1 MKRPLLVFLI
11 LFCSWLAHGDSAG
24 ISVPVI
30 TISDSINPGTAD
42 YVISNIDAAEKS
54 GAPYLIIQLDTP
66 GGLLTT
72 TRQIVQH
79 MLGAKIPIVVF
90 VEPRGGRAGSA
101 GAIITFAAD
110 VAVMAPGTNIGAA
123 HPVNSNGEDISKTM
137 RDKVANDTAAFAEG
151 LSKAHGR
158 NTEWAIKAV
167 RESSSIIAEEALKR
181 QVIDLMANDLPDC
194 MKKLSGYPL
203 KVAKGSISTLP
214 NTDAVQTHDVPMS
227 IRQRLVAFFS
237 DPSLAYLIMS
247 LGGLCIWIELSQPGA
262 ILPGV
267 VGTIAIILSL
277 VAFQM
282 MPINYGALALVFL
295 GMGMIIGEL
304 FLPTF
309 GLLGVGGIASFILG
323 SLFLMDTDV
332 PEFKISLALILPTA
346 AAMASVAFVIGAL
359 VLESRRTK
367 VRSGTGAMIGEKA
380 EVREIVSNEPGQVF
394 VHGELWN
401 AITEDGGAI
410 ASGQTVIVAEVR
422 DMLLVVRPT

>member
-1 MKRPLLVFLI
+1 MKCVKVVCLLLVSCFV
-11 LFCSWLAHGDSAG
+11 AKAETP
-24 ISVPVI
+24 SVPVL
-30 TISDSINPGTAD
+30 TVTDSINPGTAD
-42 YVISNIDAAEKS
+42 YIISNIDSAEKA
-54 GAPYLIIQLDTP
+54 GAPYLIIKLDTP

-72 TRQIVQH
+72 TRQIVQR
-79 MLGAKIPIVVF
+79 MLGSKIPIVVF
-90 VEPRGGRAGSA
+90 VVPRGARAGSA
-101 GAIITFAAD
+101 GALITFASD

-123 HPVNSNGEDISKTM
+123 HPVNSNGEDIDKTM
-137 RDKVANDTAAFAEG
+137 RDKIANDTAAFAEG

-158 NTEWAIKAV
+158 NSEWAIKSV
-167 RESSSIIAEEALKR
+167 RESSSIIAEEALKKD
-181 QVIDLMANDLPDC
+181 VIDLVAGDLPEC
-194 MKKLSGYPL
+194 LTKLSSYRL
-203 KVAKGSISTLP
+203 KVPKGGITALP
-214 NTDAVQTHDVPMS
+214 EGAATAREVPMS

-247 LGGLCIWIELSQPGA
+247 LGGLCIWIELSHPGS

-267 VGTIAIILSL
+267 IGSVAIILSL

-304 FLPTF
+304 FLPTY

-346 AAMASVAFVIGAL
+346 AALAAVAFVIGAL

-367 VRSGTGAMIGEKA
+367 TKSGTGAMIGEKA
-380 EVREIVSNEPGQVF
+380 QVRETVSNEPGQVF

-401 AITEDGGAI
+401 AIAEDGSPI
-410 ASGQTVIVAEVR
+410 ARGQTVIVAEVR
-422 DMLLVVRPT
+422 DMLLVVRTI